1 MARPFQLD
9 VVTPDR
15 VVMSEPVTSL
25 VVPGVEGY
33 LGVLAGHAP
42 LVTQLETGAV
52 TYRTPEGDERQLAVS
67 GGFLEVGREKT
78 TILADTAERVD
89 EIDLERARRALER
102 AREAY
107 SRVEGFDEAK
117 INELQTSLK
126 RALNRVKLAGGG

>member
-1 MARPFQLD
+1 MARTFQLD

-15 VVMSEPVTSL
+15 TVLSEQVVSL
-25 VVPGVEGY
+25 IAPGVEGY

-42 LVTQLETGAV
+42 LVTELETGAV
-52 TYRTPEGDERQLAVS
+52 TYRTPEGDEKKLAVS
-67 GGFLEVGREKT
+67 GGFLEVGRDRT

-107 SRVEGFDEAK
+107 SHVEGFDEAK
-117 INELQTSLK
+117 LNEIQTSLK
-126 RALNRVKLAGGG
+126 RAMNRVKLAGG